1 MDKQT
6 FRISAW
12 RQVKASDPPKAL
24 SGKLTELWDM
34 GNFVV
39 DLPIKTGDFHSYVKL
54 PGGSES
60 SINLATS
67 LGWFT
72 QSWI

>member
-1 MDKQT
+1 
-6 FRISAW
+6 
-12 RQVKASDPPKAL
+12 
-24 SGKLTELWDM
+24 M

-39 DLPIKTGDFHSYVKL
+39 DLPIKTGDFQSYVKL
-54 PGGSES
+54 PEGSES

-72 QSWI
+72 QS